1 MCLGWVVVCKECV
14 FVGWRYVRSMSWL
27 GGGM

>member
-1 MCLGWVVVCKECV
+1 MCLGWMEVCKEYV
-14 FVGWRYVRSMSWL
+14 LVGWRYVRIVSWL